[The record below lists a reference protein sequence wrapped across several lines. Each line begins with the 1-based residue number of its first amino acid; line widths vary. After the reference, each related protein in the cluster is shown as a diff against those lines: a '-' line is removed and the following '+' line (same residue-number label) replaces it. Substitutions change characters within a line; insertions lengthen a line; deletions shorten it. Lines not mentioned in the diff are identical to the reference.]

1 MEFLQE
7 LLGELHIDP
16 PVILVNIIGFL
27 ILLALMRKFF
37 FGPISQF
44 FTERQQDV
52 AQRIES
58 TESAQQ
64 QAEQELSRIQGQRQ
78 EMIGQAQREATE
90 LHQQAQQQAEGLV
103 DEARQQALEREQ
115 RAEEHIRD
123 SQERALAEARSEIA
137 QLSTQLARRALGESL
152 KDEEQQ
158 QLLEAAL
165 RDVEE
170 IARRNSEQV

>member
-1 MEFLQE
+1 MEFLRE
-7 LLGELHIDP
+7 LLHELHIDP

-37 FGPISQF
+37 FGPIRQF
-44 FTERQQDV
+44 LADREDEV
-52 AQRIES
+52 AQWVES
-58 TESAQQ
+58 TESAEQ

-78 EMIGQAQREATE
+78 EMLDQAQQEANETR
-90 LHQQAQQQAEGLV
+90 QQAQQQS
-103 DEARQQALEREQ
+103 DELLDETRQQALEREQ
-115 RAEEHIRD
+115 RAEEHIRE

-137 QLSTQLARRALGESL
+137 GLSTELAQRALGESL

>member
-1 MEFLQE
+1 MEFLRE

-37 FGPISQF
+37 FGPIRQF
-44 FTERQQDV
+44 FAERQQEV
-52 AQRIES
+52 AQRIAS

-64 QAEQELSRIQGQRQ
+64 EAAQELSRIQGQRQ
-78 EMIGQAQREATE
+78 EMLDQAQQEASKRRE
-90 LHQQAQQQAEGLV
+90 QAQQQADEWV
-103 DEARQQALEREQ
+103 DEARRQALEREQ
-115 RAEEHIRD
+115 RAEEHIRE
-123 SQERALAEARSEIA
+123 SRERALAEARSEIA
-137 QLSTQLARRALGESL
+137 QLSTQLAQRALGESL
-152 KDEEQQ
+152 KGTEQQ

>member
-1 MEFLQE
+1 MEFLRE
-7 LLGELHIDP
+7 LLHDLRIDP

-27 ILLALMRKFF
+27 ILLALMRRFF
-37 FGPISQF
+37 FGPIRQF
-44 FTERQQDV
+44 FAERQQDV

-58 TESAQQ
+58 TEEAEQ
-64 QAEQELSRIQGQRQ
+64 QAEQELSRIQSQRQ
-78 EMIGQAQREATE
+78 EMLDQAQQEANETR
-90 LHQQAQQQAEGLV
+90 QQAQQQSDELV

-115 RAEEHIRD
+115 RAEEHIRE
-123 SQERALAEARSEIA
+123 SQEQALAEARSEIA
-137 QLSTQLARRALGESL
+137 GLSTELARRALGESL

>member
-1 MEFLQE
+1 MEFLRE
-7 LLGELHIDP
+7 LLHGLHIDP
-16 PVILVNIIGFL
+16 PVILINIIGFL
-27 ILLALMRKFF
+27 VLLALMRKFF

-44 FTERQQDV
+44 FSERQQEV
-52 AQRIES
+52 AQWVGS
-58 TESAQQ
+58 AESAQQ
-64 QAEQELSRIQGQRQ
+64 QAAQELSRIQGQRQ
-78 EMIGQAQREATE
+78 EMLDQAQQEANE
-90 LHQQAQQQAEGLV
+90 ARQQAQQQSDELL

-115 RAEEHIRD
+115 RAKEHIRD
-123 SQERALAEARSEIA
+123 SRERALAEARSEIA
-137 QLSTQLARRALGESL
+137 QLSTELARRALGESL

>member
-7 LLGELHIDP
+7 LFHDLHIDP

-44 FTERQQDV
+44 FTERQQEV
-52 AQRIES
+52 AQWVGS
-58 TESAQQ
+58 AESAQQ
-64 QAEQELSRIQGQRQ
+64 QAAQELSHIQGQRQ
-78 EMIGQAQREATE
+78 EM
-90 LHQQAQQQAEGLV
+90 LDQAQQEANEARQQARQQSDELL

-123 SQERALAEARSEIA
+123 SRERALAEARSEIA

>member
-1 MEFLQE
+1 MEFLRE
-7 LLGELHIDP
+7 LLHELHIDP
-16 PVILVNIIGFL
+16 PVILINVIGFL

-44 FTERQQDV
+44 FSERQQEV
-52 AQRIES
+52 AQWVGS
-58 TESAQQ
+58 AESAQQ
-64 QAEQELSRIQGQRQ
+64 EAAQELSRIQGQRQ
-78 EMIGQAQREATE
+78 EMLDQAQQEANE
-90 LHQQAQQQAEGLV
+90 ARQQAQQQSDELL

-115 RAEEHIRD
+115 RAEEHIHD
-123 SQERALAEARSEIA
+123 SREAALAEARSEIA
-137 QLSTQLARRALGESL
+137 QLSTELARRALGESL

-158 QLLEAAL
+158 QLLQAAL

>member
-37 FGPISQF
+37 FGPIKQF
-44 FTERQQDV
+44 FADRRQEV
-52 AQRIES
+52 ARWVGNA
-58 TESAQQ
+58 ESAEQ

-78 EMIGQAQREATE
+78 EMLDQAQQEANKRRE
-90 LHQQAQQQAEGLV
+90 QAQQQAEGLV

-115 RAEEHIRD
+115 RAEEHIRA
-123 SQERALAEARSEIA
+123 SQQQALAEARSEIA
-137 QLSTQLARRALGESL
+137 QLSTELARRALGESL
-152 KDEEQQ
+152 KGEEQQ

>member
-27 ILLALMRKFF
+27 LLLALMRKFF
-37 FGPISQF
+37 FGPISRF
-44 FTERQQDV
+44 FADRQQEV
-52 AQRIES
+52 AQRIAS

-64 QAEQELSRIQGQRQ
+64 EAAGELSRIQGQRQ
-78 EMIGQAQREATE
+78 EMLDQAQQEATE
-90 LHQQAQQQAEGLV
+90 LRTQAEQQADDLV

-123 SQERALAEARSEIA
+123 SRERALAEARTEIA
-137 QLSTQLARRALGESL
+137 GLSTQLARRALGESL

-158 QLLEAAL
+158 PLLEAAL

>member
-1 MEFLQE
+1 MEFLGE
-7 LLGELHIDP
+7 LLHDLRIDP

-37 FGPISQF
+37 FGPIGQF
-44 FTERQQDV
+44 FAERQQEIALWV
-52 AQRIES
+52 GS

-64 QAEQELSRIQGQRQ
+64 EAAQELSRIQGQRQ
-78 EMIGQAQREATE
+78 EMLDQAQQEANE
-90 LHQQAQQQAEGLV
+90 ARQQAQQQADGLV

-115 RAEEHIRD
+115 RAEEHIRE
-123 SQERALAEARSEIA
+123 SQEQALAEARSEIA
-137 QLSTQLARRALGESL
+137 QLSTELARRALGESL

>member
-1 MEFLQE
+1 MEFLRE

-37 FGPISQF
+37 FGPIRQF
-44 FTERQQDV
+44 FAERQQEV
-52 AQRIES
+52 AQRIAS

-64 QAEQELSRIQGQRQ
+64 EAAQELSRIQGQRQ
-78 EMIGQAQREATE
+78 EMLDQAQQEASKRRE
-90 LHQQAQQQAEGLV
+90 QAQQQAEELV
-103 DEARQQALEREQ
+103 DEARRQALEREQ

-123 SQERALAEARSEIA
+123 SRERALAEARSEIA
-137 QLSTQLARRALGESL
+137 QLSTQLAQRALGESL
-152 KDEEQQ
+152 KGTEQQ

>member
-1 MEFLQE
+1 MEFLRE
-7 LLGELHIDP
+7 LLGELHINP

-44 FTERQQDV
+44 FAERQQEV
-52 AQRIES
+52 AQRIAS

-64 QAEQELSRIQGQRQ
+64 EAAQELSRIQGQRQ
-78 EMIGQAQREATE
+78 EMIGQAQQEANTLRTHAE
-90 LHQQAQQQAEGLV
+90 QQADDLV

-123 SQERALAEARSEIA
+123 SRERALAEARSEVA

>member
-7 LLGELHIDP
+7 LFHDLHIDP

-27 ILLALMRKFF
+27 ILLALMRRFF
-37 FGPISQF
+37 FGPVRQF
-44 FTERQQDV
+44 FADRQQEV
-52 AQRIES
+52 AQWVGN

-64 QAEQELSRIQGQRQ
+64 EAAQELSRIHGQRQ
-78 EMIGQAQREATE
+78 EMLDQARQEANETR
-90 LHQQAQQQAEGLV
+90 QQAQQQS
-103 DEARQQALEREQ
+103 DELLDETRQQALEREQ
-115 RAEEHIRD
+115 RAEEHIRE
-123 SQERALAEARSEIA
+123 SQEQALAEARSEIA
-137 QLSTQLARRALGESL
+137 QLSTELARRALGESL

-170 IARRNSEQV
+170 IAGRNSEQV

>member
-1 MEFLQE
+1 MEFLQG

-44 FTERQQDV
+44 FAERQQEV

-58 TESAQQ
+58 TESAQKE
-64 QAEQELSRIQGQRQ
+64 AAQELSRIHGQRQ
-78 EMIGQAQREATE
+78 EMIDQAQQEATE

-103 DEARQQALEREQ
+103 DEARRQALEREQ

-123 SQERALAEARSEIA
+123 SQERALAEARGEIA

>member
-7 LLGELHIDP
+7 LFHDLHIDP

-37 FGPISQF
+37 FGPVRQF
-44 FTERQQDV
+44 FAERQQEV
-52 AQRIES
+52 AQWVGS
-58 TESAQQ
+58 AESAQQ
-64 QAEQELSRIQGQRQ
+64 DAAQELSRIHGQRQ
-78 EMIGQAQREATE
+78 QMLDQAQQGAAD
-90 LHQQAQQQAEGLV
+90 LHQQAQRQADELV

-123 SQERALAEARSEIA
+123 SRERALAEARSEIA
-137 QLSTQLARRALGESL
+137 GLSTELARRALGESL

-158 QLLEAAL
+158 QLLQAAL

>member
-1 MEFLQE
+1 MEFLRD
-7 LLGELHIDP
+7 LLGDLHIDP

-44 FTERQQDV
+44 FADRQQEV
-52 AQRIES
+52 AQWVGS

-64 QAEQELSRIQGQRQ
+64 QAEQELSRIHGQRQ
-78 EMIGQAQREATE
+78 QMLDQAQQEATE
-90 LHQQAQQQAEGLV
+90 LHQQAQQQADGLV

-115 RAEEHIRD
+115 RAEEHIRA
-123 SQERALAEARSEIA
+123 SQEQALAEARSEIA
-137 QLSTQLARRALGESL
+137 QLSTELARRALGESL

-158 QLLEAAL
+158 PLLEAAL

>member
-7 LLGELHIDP
+7 LFHDLHIDP

-37 FGPISQF
+37 FGPIRQF
-44 FTERQQDV
+44 LADRKDEV

-58 TESAQQ
+58 TESAEQ

-78 EMIGQAQREATE
+78 EMLDQAQQEANKRRE
-90 LHQQAQQQAEGLV
+90 QAQQQA
-103 DEARQQALEREQ
+103 DDIADAARQQALEREQ
-115 RAEEHIRD
+115 RAEEHIRH
-123 SQERALAEARSEIA
+123 SREAALAEARREIA
-137 QLSTQLARRALGESL
+137 VLSAELARRALGESL
-152 KDEEQQ
+152 QDEEQQ
-158 QLLEAAL
+158 PLLEAAL